1 MRTVATVY
9 VDVSRMSLSVAHLS
23 TAGDLIDIT
32 DDIIVRPP
40 TDLNKY

>member
-9 VDVSRMSLSVAHLS
+9 VDSRMSLSVAHLS